1 MLHFTWGHSL
11 TKREWRIICDTHQ
24 RTKPQPLFA
33 PCYWLFLSHIP
44 RNGKCGETFSGGVL
58 GGLCSAPAPC
68 RTPVPAPQCGRAV
81 LGALAHGNSTFCT
94 HNEHLVTRR
103 WEQQQQQKREGENE
117 EKREKQEAVKSFA
130 CLLLLWLKTFFP
142 SISASRETF
151 FLM

>member
-33 PCYWLFLSHIP
+33 PCYWLLLSHIP
-44 RNGKCGETFSGGVL
+44 RNGKCGDLQWGCFRRALFCTS
-58 GGLCSAPAPC
+58 
-68 RTPVPAPQCGRAV
+68 PVQDPGASPAV
-81 LGALAHGNSTFCT
+81 LGALTHGNSTFCA

-103 WEQQQQQKREGENE
+103 WEQQQQKREGENE
-117 EKREKQEAVKSFA
+117 EEKGKQEAVKSFA

-151 FLM
+151 FLK